1 MDGDWLTVSE
11 AAEELLVDASEVRRL
26 IAAGQLAG
34 VRRAGRWLVDP
45 RDVQR
50 RGYARPG
57 RGRPLS
63 PGMAWLVLA
72 ALSGSGSRR
81 GWSTLSRGE
90 RFRLRGVLED
100 LPDDARLAALLRKR
114 AAVRRIRA
122 HPGVVDRL
130 LDDPR
135 VHVGGAQ
142 AVVASGADLTAGGRP
157 VLYIAEPDFDGLARD
172 FRLADDPAGNVDV
185 AVIPDSVD
193 ADLLPRGG
201 EPVPA
206 AVAWVDLLDDL
217 DSRAR
222 SAAHDWLR
230 RQRATVAAEL

>member
-1 MDGDWLTVSE
+1 
-11 AAEELLVDASEVRRL
+11 
-26 IAAGQLAG
+26 
-34 VRRAGRWLVDP
+34 
-45 RDVQR
+45 
-50 RGYARPG
+50 
-57 RGRPLS
+57 
-63 PGMAWLVLA
+63 MAWRVLA
-72 ALSGSGSRR
+72 ALSGSESSPE
-81 GWSTLSRGE
+81 WSTLSRGQ

-100 LPDDARLAALLRKR
+100 LPDDAKLASLLRKR
-114 AAVRRIRA
+114 ADVRRIRA

-130 LDDPR
+130 RDDPR

-142 AVVASGADLTAGGRP
+142 AVIASGADLTAGGRLL
-157 VLYIAEPDFDGLARD
+157 LYVAEPNFDGLARD
-172 FRLADDPAGNVDV
+172 FRLGDDPAGNVDM

-193 ADLLPRGG
+193 DHLLPRGG

-230 RQRATVAAEL
+230 RQRATLTGKPR